1 MAISFVA
8 AGTVATGTNPSVG
21 VPAGISANDLL
32 LIITCGTAT
41 PTIPTGWTQV
51 SAEGAGQFIT
61 VLRKFATSSEAS
73 VSLTQA
79 GTTTKAVMVAY
90 RGVGNTD
97 VVSTY
102 ATGTSGSPKTNSQNT
117 TFANDYVISIYAAVN
132 SSIAPTWTADASTT
146 SRVNSA
152 VSAGSRGLLVAD
164 EAQASAGASAQ
175 RTATLSSSVL
185 TWAAVSVS
193 IRVPQTLYWVGGS
206 GTWDATSK
214 TPWATTSG
222 GSGSQAVPGT
232 TDNITID
239 NSSGT
244 GTITCTAGVC
254 ANLTATVTN
263 ALTLGAG
270 SSTLSVY
277 GNLTLPSGAGSF
289 SASANNW
296 TMTFAAYSSKTI
308 TSNGYSLPNITFD
321 GVGGTWALN
330 DALTMD
336 SAKTLTHSGGTLNLN
351 GKTLTV
357 GTAYT
362 TATSTV
368 KNLTFNGGT
377 LVCPNSGATA
387 FNNASPTNYTT
398 TAGTGTG
405 YISMTSASAKTF
417 VGGGSTFKCTLQQT
431 GAGALT
437 ITGAN
442 TFNDIANTVQPATV
456 TFPASTTN
464 TFTSGFSLSGTSG
477 NLLTINSSSAGTAAT
492 ISKASGTVS
501 VSYCSIQDSAA
512 TGGATWNAF
521 TTNGNVNVSGNSG
534 WNFGTAAT
542 TNFLMF
548 FSY

>member
-1 MAISFVA
+1 
-8 AGTVATGTNPSVG
+8 
-21 VPAGISANDLL
+21 
-32 LIITCGTAT
+32 
-41 PTIPTGWTQV
+41 
-51 SAEGAGQFIT
+51 
-61 VLRKFATSSEAS
+61 
-73 VSLTQA
+73 
-79 GTTTKAVMVAY
+79 
-90 RGVGNTD
+90 
-97 VVSTY
+97 
-102 ATGTSGSPKTNSQNT
+102 
-117 TFANDYVISIYAAVN
+117 
-132 SSIAPTWTADASTT
+132 
-146 SRVNSA
+146 
-152 VSAGSRGLLVAD
+152 
-164 EAQASAGASAQ
+164 
-175 RTATLSSSVL
+175 
-185 TWAAVSVS
+185 
-193 IRVPQTLYWVGGS
+193 
-206 GTWDATSK
+206 
-214 TPWATTSG
+214 
-222 GSGSQAVPGT
+222 
-232 TDNITID
+232 
-239 NSSGT
+239 
-244 GTITCTAGVC
+244 
-254 ANLTATVTN
+254 
-263 ALTLGAG
+263 
-270 SSTLSVY
+270 
-277 GNLTLPSGAGSF
+277 
-289 SASANNW
+289 
-296 TMTFAAYSSKTI
+296 MTFAAYSSKTI

-321 GVGGTWALN
+321 GVGGTWALQDNLTATAAETTTLTNGTLNINDKTLTTGLFDSNNSNVRALTFGVGSIVVTGNSATVVNIPNLSNITYTGTGKFNLTYSGSTGTRTIDNGSASGTAGKFNYYITAGTDTISFLGGVDLEGLDFTGFSGTLAAIAVGGLGVAGNVIFSTGMSLTSSTTTLVVNFVGNPSSSITTNGKTLDFNIGVYNGTLLLN
-330 DALTMD
+330 DALTMG

-387 FNNASPTNYTT
+387 FNNASPANYTT

-417 VGGGSTFKCTLQQT
+417 VGGGSTFNCTLQQT

-501 VSYCSIQDSAA
+501 VSYCSIKDSAA